1 MKKILTVLLIIAM
14 LFGSVVPTAYAVAT
28 PTVSLSSAQGT
39 AGETVTVTATVSNN
53 PGIVSMYLS
62 LTYDTTRLEL
72 ISATDGKLLNEGIF
86 GNNYKNNPFDVTWD
100 DSMAT
105 QNNTKNGTLV
115 TFTFKIKQNAPE
127 GDAYV
132 KLANTGC
139 IFDRDL
145 NEVEFAFV
153 DGIVTVEHAHVFNQ
167 KNTSAAYLKTE
178 ANCTDP
184 AVYYY
189 NCSVCGAKGT
199 ETFTY
204 GSALGHLYEN
214 AWTKNETQHWKD
226 CQRANC
232 HSRKDYGSHLWDKG
246 VVTVPATEEHEGE
259 RKLTCITCN
268 AIKLETIPK
277 LNHSHSYSSEWKSD
291 ATSHWQEC
299 ACGHVANKQ
308 SHAGGHASCTERAEC
323 SVCGQPYGEA
333 KGHDYGNEWKND
345 ATSHW
350 QECAC
355 GHVANK
361 QSHAGGHASCT
372 ERAECSVCGQPYGEA
387 KGHSYSE
394 AWLSNDDLHWHEC
407 DCGATK
413 DKGVH
418 TWDDGIV
425 ITPATESSVGVRK
438 YTCTGCAKT
447 RTEDIPRLEHVH
459 QYSEWVHNS
468 SSHWQQCRCGLIVNK
483 EHHEGGKANCTERA
497 VCEVCEQPYG
507 EPLGHDYGDVW
518 KHDATSHWQ
527 ECKCGDIVNKQEH
540 SGGEATC
547 TEKAVC
553 DVCGQLYGEFVA
565 HVYDREAA
573 EECYL
578 KASATCTS
586 KAIYYKSCVC
596 GEKGEETFES
606 GEPTAHHN
614 ASGKLISV
622 GESGHVHTCDDCGA
636 TIEQTLT
643 AHEYGEWTE
652 VRPATESE
660 KGLRKRECQGC
671 DHSETE
677 EFDLPASGKDPEGDP
692 GQSELSGCFAIL
704 PGSAWLC
711 VGMISLVPL
720 FIRKK
725 QKR

>member
-39 AGETVTVTATVSNN
+39 AGETVTITATVSNN

-86 GNNYKNNPFDVTWD
+86 GNNYKNHPFDVTWD

-167 KNTSAAYLKTE
+167 KNPSAACLKTE

-189 NCSVCGAKGT
+189 SCSVCGEKGT

-214 AWTKNETQHWKD
+214 EWTKNETQHWKD

-308 SHAGGHASCTERAEC
+308 SHE
-323 SVCGQPYGEA
+323 
-333 KGHDYGNEWKND
+333 
-345 ATSHW
+345 
-350 QECAC
+350 
-355 GHVANK
+355 
-361 QSHAGGHASCT
+361 GGHASCT

-459 QYSEWVHNS
+459 QYSEWAHNS

-483 EHHEGGKANCTERA
+483 EHHEGGQANCTERA

-606 GEPTAHHN
+606 GEPAAHHN

-671 DHSETE
+671 DYSETE